1 MDNGNLDAKAGMID
15 GPIPDQ
21 GPPKVRVDPTG
32 SRASR
37 RVMPAGSHASIVI
50 FGASGDLC
58 KRKLMPALYTLFH
71 DGFLPE
77 DFAVVGVARSE
88 KPDEHFREEM
98 KTAVREFGR
107 LAFDADSWERFAER
121 LFYRHGDLGD
131 DSTYENL
138 RETLDG
144 LEQKAGVPQPQAIRL
159 YYLAI
164 PPSSFPMTLERLSA
178 SRLSTREHADRVRII
193 IEKPFGEDSH
203 TARVLNDQVHRA
215 FEERQVFR
223 IDHYLGKETVQN
235 ILVFRLANGIFEP
248 LWNRRYVDHV
258 QITVAETLGVES
270 RGQYFDHAGILRDI
284 VQNHMLQLLCLVGME
299 VPARFTAEHVRNEK
313 VKVLMSLSPMS
324 EEDARTSVVRG
335 QYAEGEIGGQRVH
348 AYRYEPNVDPH
359 SHTETFVAF
368 RAFVDNWR
376 WAGVPF
382 YLRAGKRL
390 RARTT
395 EIAIC
400 FRRPPLALFKLAHER
415 LPDPNLL
422 IMQIQPEEGIS
433 LRVGSKRPGSKFAI
447 DPVELAFHYATSF
460 EDSPPEAYER
470 LLLDAMNGDSTLF
483 AREDEVEYAWRFI
496 TPIHEFWRTTQHCP
510 VHPYWAGSWGPEAAD
525 RIIQRDGREWRN
537 EVPGEQ
543 EERVPAER

>member
-1 MDNGNLDAKAGMID
+1 MDQTKTATSTETTLSDGAPPRPAG
-15 GPIPDQ
+15 P
-21 GPPKVRVDPTG
+21 VDPTG

-37 RVMPAGSHASIVI
+37 HIHKDVTHATIVI

-58 KRKLMPALYTLFH
+58 QRKLMPALYTLFH
-71 DGFLPE
+71 EGFLPE
-77 DFAVVGVARSE
+77 DFAIVGVARS
-88 KPDEHFREEM
+88 KLSDEEFRSEMREAVEEH
-98 KTAVREFGR
+98 GR
-107 LAFDADSWERFAER
+107 LGRLDPAFWSRFAAR
-121 LFYRHGDLGD
+121 LHYLGGDLR
-131 DSTYENL
+131 DSASYDQLNTRL
-138 RETLDG
+138 RE
-144 LEQKAGVPQPQAIRL
+144 LERERPDPSIRL

-164 PPSSFPMTLERLSA
+164 PPAAFPETLRHLSA
-178 SRLSTREHADRVRII
+178 SGLSTKEHADRVRVVV
-193 IEKPFGEDSH
+193 EKPFGEDLES
-203 TARVLNDQVHRA
+203 AVVLNRQVHEA

-258 QITVAETLGVES
+258 QITVAETIGVEN
-270 RGQYFDHAGILRDI
+270 RGAYFDRAGIMRDI

-313 VKVLMSLSPMS
+313 VKVLMSLSPMQ
-324 EEDARTSVVRG
+324 EEDVKTSVVRG
-335 QYAEGEIGGQRVH
+335 QYAEGEVDGRRVP
-348 AYRYEPNVDPH
+348 AYRYEPSVDAH
-359 SHTETFVAF
+359 SSTETFVAL

-395 EIAIC
+395 EITIC
-400 FRRPPLALFKLAHER
+400 FKKPPLALFKLGNENQ
-415 LPDPNLL
+415 PEPNVL

-433 LRVGSKRPGSKFAI
+433 LRVGSKRPGSHFAI
-447 DPVELAFHYATSF
+447 EPVELAFKYATSF
-460 EDSPPEAYER
+460 DRVPPEAYER
-470 LLLDAMNGDSTLF
+470 LLIDALNGDSTLF

-496 TPIHEFWRTTQHCP
+496 TPIHEFWRTTSYCP

-525 RIIQRDGREWRN
+525 RIMQRDGRAWRN
-537 EVPGEQ
+537 EVPGQRAETT
-543 EERVPAER
+543 EER